1 MPSRDRS
8 LSGRIVGGRFRLGEL
23 IGQGAMAEVYAGR
36 DQNLGRDVAV
46 KVLRAKFALDD
57 DYLDRFKRE
66 AHVASTLH
74 HPQLVNVYDSGDDVF
89 ASATADGPGGADTGV
104 ARPYIVLERLHG
116 HTLADRLKPG
126 ALDLEAAINI
136 AVQVAE
142 GVGFAHRRN
151 LVHRDLKPANILLTD
166 EDEAKV
172 ADFGL
177 AQDLSGR
184 AGDAAAT
191 LAGTVWG
198 TVQYLAPERAE
209 GDPASRASDIYA
221 LGIVVYEMLAG
232 TPPFSGGTAAS
243 IMQRQ
248 VNEAPKPLGEVV
260 PSYRGDVERVVMR
273 ALAKSPR
280 DRYESME
287 AFAGALVGLGG
298 EATTVSPAV
307 PSRAGGPSGAKT
319 RVVPTV
325 RGAPGSGVAT
335 TDGRRGGSGTGA
347 RLPQPSGSGS
357 AGVGGDRGS
366 GRYADAGAGKPSLAT
381 RTRALLV
388 GGILGFFALMGIG
401 AWLVRAFALGGPIDA
416 PLPMPTVAAVAS
428 VPPTVGTLGAPT
440 TVAATPSPATVL
452 VPVVTGDTATR
463 ARDTLTAVGLV
474 AEVTEAWN
482 RDTPSG
488 MVAVQEPAAGI
499 SVARGQT
506 VRVTVSRGVQRVVV
520 PNTIGKTGQNAR
532 EELTRAGLRVDLVEE
547 NTPLTVAGVVFEQ
560 LPRGGEVDPAEP
572 VVIKVSRGPARP
584 MVPGVIGMK
593 ADDAR
598 RILEQEGF
606 RVAIRYE
613 ANSGVDVDVAFAQF
627 PVAGTTADR
636 GSTVDVR
643 VRRDGAPT
651 ATGVV
656 GANQGTATPSNATGT
671 TGTPLRTPPAGPT
684 PPAIITV
691 GPGTP
696 AARPTVASGV
706 IPSVT
711 PRTQAAAPAGLPPA
725 TPTVTMLPS
734 PTGTGRSGP

>member
-1 MPSRDRS
+1 MPSRDQGRS
-8 LSGRIVGGRFRLGEL
+8 LTGRIVGGRFRLGEL
-23 IGQGAMAEVYAGR
+23 IGQGAMAEVYAAT

-46 KVLRAKFALDD
+46 KVLRAQYAGDD
-57 DYLDRFKRE
+57 DYLGRFNRE
-66 AHVASTLH
+66 ARIAASVS
-74 HPQLVNVYDSGDDVF
+74 HPNLVNVYDTGDDVF
-89 ASATADGPGGADTGV
+89 AGDRAAQAGSGV
-104 ARPYIVLERLHG
+104 ARPYIVLERLPG
-116 HTLADRLKPG
+116 NTLADTLRHG
-126 ALDLEAAINI
+126 RLDLHDAIDI
-136 AVQVAE
+136 AEQVAV
-142 GVGFAHRRN
+142 GVGFAHRKN
-151 LVHRDLKPANILLTD
+151 LVHRDLKPANILLTA
-166 EDEAKV
+166 EGGAKV

-177 AQDLSGR
+177 AQDLRETS
-184 AGDAAAT
+184 AT

-209 GDPASRASDIYA
+209 GDPASSASDIYA
-221 LGIVVYEMLAG
+221 LGVVVYEMLTGA
-232 TPPFSGGTAAS
+232 PPFTGGTAAS

-248 VNEAPKPLGEVV
+248 VNEAPKPLGEVI
-260 PSYRGDVERVVMR
+260 PDYRGDVERVVMR

-287 AFAGALVGLGG
+287 AFAGALLRLGG
-298 EATTVSPAV
+298 AVTTVSPAV
-307 PSRAGGPSGAKT
+307 PSRGDGPTT

-325 RGAPGSGVAT
+325 HGAPGT
-335 TDGRRGGSGTGA
+335 GRRTSTGT
-347 RLPQPSGSGS
+347 RLPQPVP
-357 AGVGGDRGS
+357 GVAPSPSIPSPSRTSERGAALPS
-366 GRYADAGAGKPSLAT
+366 TKGARGEVAP
-381 RTRALLV
+381 RTRALIV

-428 VPPTVGTLGAPT
+428 VAPTVVTLT

-452 VPVVTGDTATR
+452 VPVVTGDTAIR

-474 AEVTEAWN
+474 ADVTEAWN
-482 RDTPSG
+482 RETPIG
-488 MVAVQEPAAGI
+488 MVAAQEPAAGI

-506 VRVTVSRGVQRVVV
+506 VRVTVSKGVQRIVV

-547 NTPLTVAGVVFEQ
+547 NTPLTVPGVVFEQ
-560 LPRGGEVDPAEP
+560 QPRGGEVDPAEP
-572 VVIKVSRGPARP
+572 VVIKVSRGPSRP

-613 ANSGVDVDVAFAQF
+613 ANSGVDIDVAFAQF
-627 PVAGTTADR
+627 PVAGTTAER

-656 GANQGTATPSNATGT
+656 GAIQGTSTPPTATGT
-671 TGTPLRTPPAGPT
+671 PGMPVRTPPVGPAT
-684 PPAIITV
+684 PMIVTV

-696 AARPTVASGV
+696 AARATVASGV